1 MKKKVIIF
9 GGFGFIGLKLAT
21 KICELGFKVDV
32 VDINFEQKLLRNI
45 KKTYK
50 KKIEFKKFDVT
61 DIKSFRK
68 IKINDYSYIFDCA
81 AFLGVDKIINKSYKS
96 LKNNILSSLNISL
109 FAHKQTNLKKIVF
122 MSSSEVY
129 DGSLIKG
136 INKPPNKEES
146 NLIISELGHPRTV
159 YMFSKIAGE
168 LININSRLPYLNLR
182 LHNVFGPRMC
192 GEHGI
197 PTFIKKFSKN
207 KKNIEIFNK
216 NHVRSYIYIDEAIDQ
231 IIKISLNKKSKS
243 STFNI
248 GSDKNVFK
256 NFQLVLLIKKLMKAK
271 NKIIYKKNKKNS
283 VNYRKPSLNKLKKII
298 KIDNKFDFINQI
310 KKTIDYFKIK

>member
-1 MKKKVIIF
+1 MIKKVIVF

-21 KICELGFKVDV
+21 KLCELGFKVDV
-32 VDINFEQKLLRNI
+32 VDITYDKKLLNDI

-50 KKIEFKKFDVT
+50 KNIKFKKLDVT
-61 DIKSFRK
+61 DIKFLKK
-68 IKINDYSYIFDCA
+68 IKTNDYYYVFDCA
-81 AFLGVDKIINKSYKS
+81 AFLGVDKIIKNSYES
-96 LKNNILSSLNISL
+96 LRNNILSSLNISL
-109 FAHKQTNLKKIVF
+109 FAKKQINLQKIIF

-129 DGSLIKG
+129 DGSLIKH

-146 NLIISELGHPRTV
+146 NLVISELNHPRTV

-168 LININSRLPYLNLR
+168 LFNINSKLPYLNLR
-182 LHNVFGPRMC
+182 LHNIFGPRMC
-192 GEHGI
+192 GEHAI

-207 KKNIEIFNK
+207 KKDIEIFNK

-231 IIKISLNKKSKS
+231 IIKISLNKKSNL
-243 STFNI
+243 STLNI

-271 NKIIYKKNKKNS
+271 NKIVYKHNKKNS
-283 VNYRKPSLNKLKKII
+283 VEYRKPSLIKLKKII
-298 KIDNKFDFINQI
+298 KKNYKSNFLNQM
-310 KKTIDYFKIK
+310 KNTIDYFRIK